1 MTRVP
6 VLLSQSGAAEEQ
18 IEAALGRLIKLF
30 AQQTARELA
39 ASASDAKEPTDA
51 LQEVLED

>member
-6 VLLSQSGAAEEQ
+6 APSYQSDAVEAQ
-18 IEAALGRLIKLF
+18 IEAAFGRLIKLL
-30 AQQTARELA
+30 ALQTARELA